1 MITLITMSIIPRSI
15 KVFLFILGLL
25 TCIIINARDRF
36 DNLQFIGLVAI
47 TFTFTILTWVYR
59 QK

>member
-1 MITLITMSIIPRSI
+1 MSIIPRSI